1 MVARSAP
8 NFQSSTGDGPRQGA
22 ADLYGAAAFLH
33 LRHCAFAAPQLT
45 PYAAGMSNSERLTRH
60 DWLNA
65 GLNALAQDGPATLR
79 AETLSRKLNTTKGS
93 FYWHFKDVPDFHS
106 AVLGMWTEQACWILK
121 TALPAD
127 APAASRLRELCQQVA
142 QLASSSTA
150 VRGWARDSAQAR
162 EALAHIDALS
172 HARISALLIETEV
185 TNPEM
190 ARILHAAAIGMAQL
204 PEADENTSNTT
215 IGSLVDLV
223 LALR

>member
-1 MVARSAP
+1 
-8 NFQSSTGDGPRQGA
+8 
-22 ADLYGAAAFLH
+22 
-33 LRHCAFAAPQLT
+33 
-45 PYAAGMSNSERLTRH
+45 MSNSARLTRN

-65 GLNALAQDGPATLR
+65 GLHALAQDGPATLR

-93 FYWHFKDVPDFHS
+93 FYWHFKDVPDFHA
-106 AVLGMWTEQACWILK
+106 AVLGMWTHQACCILT

-127 APAASRLRELCQQVA
+127 APPASRLRELCQQVA
-142 QLASSSTA
+142 QLAGSSTA
-150 VRGWARDSAQAR
+150 VRGWARDSARAR
-162 EALAHIDALS
+162 DALAQVDALS
-172 HARISALLIETEV
+172 HARISALLVETEI

-204 PEADENTSNTT
+204 PEADENTSTTT